1 MQGLENPEIWF
12 FAKMAW
18 KTNSGSG
25 FYFIF
30 EFSVLDLIEKDI
42 NIDEVC
48 GRICE
53 IFQVKF

>member
-12 FAKMAW
+12 FAQIAW
-18 KTNSGSG
+18 KTTSGSG

-53 IFQVKF
+53 IFEVKF